1 MQKVTWKANRVISIE
16 TRRKDENRKENVYV
30 LAQMI
35 NKAQLLVYNLFS
47 TDNKWDNID
56 LSKAPILFCTY
67 VTRQF
72 IANSNVF
79 IQDIEPLKGYEPP
92 KYQIH
97 TIGALARKVTLWE
110 GTADE
115 KEILI
120 LGEGGGKLIEGDI
133 NGPVIMEQIP
143 FTDNET
149 IDKYEL
155 TNVRIYAEF
164 NERLYLCYKFGKNVD
179 PMKDL
184 VFNRPIPLE
193 YKEYIYIISS

>member
-47 TDNKWDNID
+47 TDNKWENID

-72 IANSNVF
+72 ITNSNVF

-155 TNVRIYAEF
+155 TDVRIYAEF

>member
-72 IANSNVF
+72 ITNSNVF